1 MNYKV
6 EESIKYFKRLNNS
19 MYGKNSFCKD
29 EQNLF
34 SKHEDEYYSIDNLK
48 KYYSEGDAI
57 KIIEA
62 KIKEKSQHKRIKE
75 LMHDMHINIGDKDF
89 VKFKENQ
96 DEFFKN
102 MTTLRIA
109 EMYIDNFK
117 FDFCKKELLE
127 YIDYDAIS
135 YLDFKLLENITSM
148 TSPSAIE
155 IRIEELIDEYKAYG
169 VDFSK
174 VQRLEK
180 VEKMFKD
187 REKLAKKIE
196 MLKNEEI

>member
-6 EESIKYFKRLNNS
+6 DQNITVAENIKYYKILNKS
-19 MYGKNSFCKD
+19 IFR
-29 EQNLF
+29 ENLF
-34 SKHEDEYYSIDNLK
+34 SEKEDEHYSLDNLK
-48 KYYSEGDAI
+48 KYYSEEDAI

-75 LMHDMHINIGDKDF
+75 LMHDMHINISDKDF

-96 DEFFKN
+96 NEFFKN

-109 EMYIDNFK
+109 EMYIDDFK
-117 FDFCKKELLE
+117 FNFCKKELADH
-127 YIDYDAIS
+127 IDYEALS
-135 YLDFKLLENITSM
+135 YLDFKLLENIVPIS
-148 TSPSAIE
+148 SSSGIE
-155 IRIEELIDEYKAYG
+155 IKIEELINEYKAYG

-174 VQRLEK
+174 VPRLEK

-187 REKLAKKIE
+187 RERLAKKID
-196 MLKNEEI
+196 MLKSEG